1 MSVTANAEA
10 QQLARPIATRT
21 YWNIQSVAFLGL
33 WLLLMAGDLSGEPG
47 SPFRDPGTL
56 WHSVVGQHILS
67 SHSFIYTDPFSC
79 THAGEPWIARQ
90 WLFESAMGLLD
101 WMSGLD
107 GLLFGMV
114 TLLAG
119 FYAWVA
125 HRFLR
130 AKVHPLLAVL
140 LVVLAMVASSYHFHM
155 RPHLVTLVLLGWT
168 FAQLSDFEAGR
179 ISLRSLFWL
188 VPIFIVWSNSHD
200 GVLGGVA
207 TIGLAVGGWGLL
219 KVFGLGG
226 PVSRYLQIGTLAGLV
241 AACALTSLVSPY
253 GLALPQAWLSLLGSS
268 VLPQFIGEHAPL
280 WTKGIMAWRLL
291 LFAGIYFA
299 ALAGVFPQRPRVTW
313 LIPIAWFV
321 MAILRVRHGPLFA
334 ATAALAL
341 ADMLPHVRWIHW
353 LARKGS
359 EVCRLRPPDRAG
371 KKQFCPWRPALI
383 PIVCLLVT
391 ALFQI
396 TGVRVPVVGRGW
408 ARLEPRFYPVELIPD
423 IQNYEHSCPSGT
435 PVFNEMLYGGFLI
448 YYSPGLKVFIDDR
461 CELYGDDGI
470 LEYVD
475 AETDPKK
482 IGAWVQKYRFER
494 ALTKNGSGFDAY
506 FRNAKDWKVI
516 AVTESATLYGRD
528 DDNGTKKD

>member
-119 FYAWVA
+119 FYTWLV
-125 HRFLR
+125 HRFIR
-130 AKVHPLLAVL
+130 AGVHPLLAVL

-168 FAQLSDFEAGR
+168 FAQLCDFEAGK
-179 ISLRSLFWL
+179 ISVRSLFWL
-188 VPIFIVWSNSHD
+188 VPVFIVWTNAHD
-200 GVLGGVA
+200 GVLGGLA
-207 TIGLAVGGWGLL
+207 TIGLAAAGWGFL
-219 KVFGLGG
+219 KVFGMGG
-226 PVSRYLQIGTLAGLV
+226 PVARYRQLVALAGLV

-253 GLALPQAWLSLLGSS
+253 GLELPKAWLSLLHSS
-268 VLPQFIGEHAPL
+268 VLPQFIGERAPV

-291 LFAGIYFA
+291 LFACIYLA
-299 ALAGVFPQRPRVTW
+299 ALAGVLPQRPRVTW
-313 LIPIAWFV
+313 LIPLAWLV

-359 EVCRLRPPDRAG
+359 QVCRLRPPDPACVKR
-371 KKQFCPWRPALI
+371 FLPWRPALI
-383 PIVCLLVT
+383 PIVWLLAT
-391 ALFQI
+391 ALLQI
-396 TGVRVPVVGRGW
+396 TGVHVPVVGRGW

-423 IQNYEHSCPSGT
+423 LQNYEHSRPSGT
-435 PVFNEMLYGGFLI
+435 PIFNEMLYGGFLI